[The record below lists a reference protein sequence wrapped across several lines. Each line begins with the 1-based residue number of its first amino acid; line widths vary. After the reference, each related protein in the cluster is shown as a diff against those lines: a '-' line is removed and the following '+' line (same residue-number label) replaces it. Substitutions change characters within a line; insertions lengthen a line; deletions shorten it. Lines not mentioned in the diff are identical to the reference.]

1 MSKKRNK
8 LESFKEIFGM
18 GGSDIDNEE
27 SGIVDFQSE
36 KIQSEELKINKTK
49 MFRKKEAEKKEA
61 VIRDEDISNYQSV
74 IVDLKKYED
83 CKKIAKYIKNDK
95 VVTLNLEYLDKETA
109 QRIIDFLSGAMCI
122 KEARLIDISEN
133 VYVSVPKDMNVFFDR
148 GKKQNKNNLFN
159 LK

>member
-1 MSKKRNK
+1 MNKKRNK

-18 GGSDIDNEE
+18 GGSDVENED

-36 KIQSEELKINKTK
+36 KIQSEDMKINKGK
-49 MFRKKEAEKKEA
+49 FFGKKDIEKKEP
-61 VIRDEDISNYQSV
+61 IIMEEDISDYQSV

-95 VVTLNLEYLDKETA
+95 VVTLNLEYLDKGTA
-109 QRIIDFLSGAMCI
+109 QRIIDFLSGAMSI
-122 KEARLIDISEN
+122 KEARLIDISAN

>member
-18 GGSDIDNEE
+18 GGSDVDNEE

-36 KIQSEELKINKTK
+36 KIQTEEIKNNKTK
-49 MFRKKEAEKKEA
+49 MFRKKEVEKKET
-61 VIRDEDISNYQSV
+61 VVRDEDISAYQSV

-122 KEARLIDISEN
+122 KGARLIDISAN
-133 VYVSVPKDMNVFFDR
+133 VYVSVPKDMNVYFDR

>member
-1 MSKKRNK
+1 KRNK

-18 GGSDIDNEE
+18 GGSDVDNEE

-36 KIQSEELKINKTK
+36 KIQTEEIKNNKTK
-49 MFRKKEAEKKEA
+49 MFRKKEVEKKET
-61 VIRDEDISNYQSV
+61 VVRDEDISAYQSV

-122 KEARLIDISEN
+122 KGARLIDISAN
-133 VYVSVPKDMNVFFDR
+133 VYVSVPKDMNVYFDR

>member
-18 GGSDIDNEE
+18 GGSDVDNEE

-36 KIQSEELKINKTK
+36 KIQTEEIKNNKTK
-49 MFRKKEAEKKEA
+49 MFRKKEAEKKET
-61 VIRDEDISNYQSV
+61 VVRDEDISAYQSV

-122 KEARLIDISEN
+122 KGARLIDISAN
-133 VYVSVPKDMNVFFDR
+133 VYVSVPKDMNVYFDR